1 MSEEFTDGNL
11 TDEEFT
17 DEPII
22 TGRIKEAPM
31 TPVDILLGP
40 TLLFD
45 VVPLSIWGTTVSQA
59 RSQSPLVDASVTRRL
74 RCASPDV
81 GISFFGKGSF

>member
-17 DEPII
+17 DETII

-45 VVPLSIWGTTVSQA
+45 VVPLSICGGPPFPRRDPVSA
-59 RSQSPLVDASVTRRL
+59 GRRVSHEASQVRFT
-74 RCASPDV
+74 
-81 GISFFGKGSF
+81 

>member
-17 DEPII
+17 DETII

-40 TLLFD
+40 TLLFACGSTFYLGD
-45 VVPLSIWGTTVSQA
+45 HHFPGAIPVSA
-59 RSQSPLVDASVTRRL
+59 GRRVSHEASQVRFT
-74 RCASPDV
+74 
-81 GISFFGKGSF
+81 